1 MYVAVHLSVP
11 GRIKNLTVE
20 EDSHSI
26 ELNWIKPVENGNCVV
41 AYDIEWKAITEGSR
55 SDSNVTENE
64 FYVIKNLEACVK
76 YEVSVRARNSY
87 NNTSDAEMMNV
98 TTRPDGKLLLMCW
111 SMAY

>member
-1 MYVAVHLSVP
+1 MYVAVDLSVP

-26 ELNWIKPVENGNCVV
+26 RLNWIKPVENGNCAV

-55 SDSNVTENE
+55 TDSNVTEDE
-64 FYVIKNLEACVK
+64 FYVIENLEACVT

-87 NNTSDAEMMNV
+87 SNTSDAEMKNV
-98 TTRPDGKLLLMCW
+98 TTRPDGK
-111 SMAY
+111 